1 MFPPCL
7 EVRELKI
14 SWFSFTLHLFFKSR
28 HNKPP
33 QTKMIQ
39 WNHSPHARES
49 KTVLDSGFCAVELG
63 FPILI
68 VSMILDSLSCIPD
81 SKAQDSGILKEKV
94 PSSRILQAK
103 ISLIAESGFPYNSL
117 DELNLHCW
125 LYSIA
130 MNLLTGSSKPTA
142 HTFKSYNVC
151 WTGLLD
157 TTHPPPGVLHYIA
170 YIGMCCYAGYGFWPL
185 CPKQGV

>member
-14 SWFSFTLHLFFKSR
+14 SLFWFTLHLFSNR
-28 HNKPP
+28 D
-33 QTKMIQ
+33 TI
-39 WNHSPHARES
+39 NHRRQKWFNGTIKSPHARES
-49 KTVLDSGFCAVELG
+49 KTVLDSGFRAVELG

-94 PSSRILQAK
+94 PSLRIPQAK
-103 ISLIAESGFPYNSL
+103 ISRIAESGFPYNSL
-117 DELNLHCW
+117 DELNFHCW
-125 LYSIA
+125 WYSIA
-130 MNLLTGSSKPTA
+130 INLLTGSLKPTA
-142 HTFKSYNVC
+142 HIFMSYNVC

-157 TTHPPPGVLHYIA
+157 TTHPPPGGTSL
-170 YIGMCCYAGYGFWPL
+170 
-185 CPKQGV
+185 